1 MNWNR
6 ILVRRWLLGLALAV
20 AVTAAVLSC
29 ADPSPVA
36 VVPPALTAQ
45 RAAAHGLISCTPL
58 PYDSVTKVIGPEGGW
73 LVASGHV
80 LLVDSLALS
89 SPVSITAV
97 AASDT
102 LNLVR
107 FQPEGLRFKPGT
119 HGIGALVAT
128 NLDNCNV
135 HPNQVLQ
142 VAHVSDSLNILDF
155 LPSVTGSDSVVVT
168 KYKTYLGS
176 LWVGGLLRHFSNYAV
191 AW

>member
-1 MNWNR
+1 MSPACCTTSPNTR
-6 ILVRRWLLGLALAV
+6 CRGRSPMISKRLLVRRSLLALAV
-20 AVTAAVLSC
+20 TAAILSC
-29 ADPSPVA
+29 ADPSPVS
-36 VVPPALTAQ
+36 VDPQGITAQ
-45 RAAAHGLISCTPL
+45 RVVAHGLISCTPL

-107 FQPEGLRFKPGT
+107 FQPEGLGFKPGT

-128 NLDNCNV
+128 NLD
-135 HPNQVLQ
+135 
-142 VAHVSDSLNILDF
+142 
-155 LPSVTGSDSVVVT
+155 
-168 KYKTYLGS
+168 
-176 LWVGGLLRHFSNYAV
+176 
-191 AW
+191 

>member
-1 MNWNR
+1 MNSKR
-6 ILVRRWLLGLALAV
+6 LLVRRSLLAL

-29 ADPSPVA
+29 ADPSPVS
-36 VVPPALTAQ
+36 VNPLGLTAQ
-45 RAAAHGLISCTPL
+45 RVAAHGLISCTPL
-58 PYDSVTKVIGPEGGW
+58 PYDSVTQVIGPGGGII
-73 LVASGHV
+73 VVGGHV
-80 LLVDSLALS
+80 LVVDSLALS

-102 LNLVR
+102 LNLLR
-107 FQPEGLRFKPGT
+107 FQPEGLRFKSGT

-135 HPNQVLQ
+135 HPNQVLH
-142 VAHVSDSLNILDF
+142 VAHVSDSLAILDF
-155 LPSVTGSDSVVVT
+155 LQSPTGSDTLIVI

-176 LWVGGLLRHFSNYAV
+176 LWIAGLLRHFSNYAV